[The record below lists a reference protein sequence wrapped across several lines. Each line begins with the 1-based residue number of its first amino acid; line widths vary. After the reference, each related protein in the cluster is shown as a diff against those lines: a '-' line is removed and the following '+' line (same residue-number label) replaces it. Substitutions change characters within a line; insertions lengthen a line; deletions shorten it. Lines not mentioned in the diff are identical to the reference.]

1 MNESDKLIRLKAEI
15 FTRRKRS
22 ILLKTEKPEQVAAKV

>member
-1 MNESDKLIRLKAEI
+1 MNEKDKLIRLKAEI

-22 ILLKTEKPEQVAAKV
+22 ILVKTDAPEQVAAKV